1 MSNFDKIR
9 SLDTLLDKAF
19 KELNNIKPNEADKNV
34 ALTNLVKGF
43 KQMYDNIHKDLL
55 DPYYESKNPNVES
68 KIIERLEGLELLMK
82 IFIEFEK

>member
-9 SLDTLLDKAF
+9 SLDTLLDKTF
-19 KELNNIKPNEADKNV
+19 KELNNIKPNEANKNV

-43 KQMYDNIHKDLL
+43 KQIYDNIHKDLL
-55 DPYYESKNPNVES
+55 DPYYESKNSNIES
-68 KIIERLEGLELLMK
+68 KIIERLENLDKLMN